1 MIIIILI
8 ILGLCFGSFVNA
20 LVFRLHIQSKKQSL
34 NGSLES
40 VKKKLKKQITENR
53 LQKTQNRYSILT
65 GRSMCVNCKHELKA
79 MDLIP
84 IFSWFMLAG
93 KCRYCKK
100 PISWQYPSVEIFT
113 AVVFVLSY
121 IFWPTDFNSI
131 EYTIFGLWLACLLGL
146 TALIVYDIRWM
157 ILPNRIVLP
166 LYFLGLGIII
176 LRLIQN
182 PEALTLYQNLTAIL
196 IGGGLFYLIFQL
208 SKGKWIGGGDVKL
221 GFLLGALVGRADYA
235 FLMLFLASLL
245 GCLYIL
251 PALASKKLKR
261 SSRVPF
267 GPFLIIA
274 TIIVVLFG
282 NDIIIW
288 YFDQILTTT

>member
-1 MIIIILI
+1 MIIIVLIL
-8 ILGLCFGSFVNA
+8 LGLCFGSFVNA
-20 LVFRLHIQSKKQSL
+20 LVFRLHKQSKKRSV

-40 VKKKLKKQITENR
+40 VRKKLKKQITENR

-65 GRSMCVNCKHELKA
+65 GRSMCINCKHELKA
-79 MDLIP
+79 IDLIP
-84 IFSWFMLAG
+84 IFSWLMLAG

-100 PISWQYPSVEIFT
+100 PISWQYPCVEIFT

-131 EYTIFGLWLACLLGL
+131 EYAIFGLWLACLVGL

-182 PEALTLYQNLTAIL
+182 PEVLTLYQNLTAIL
-196 IGGGLFYLIFQL
+196 VGGGLFYLIFQV

-221 GFLLGALVGRADYA
+221 GFLLGALVGRPDLA
-235 FLMLFLASLL
+235 FLMLFFASLF
-245 GCLYIL
+245 GCLYVIPTL
-251 PALASKKLKR
+251 ISKKLNR

-267 GPFLIIA
+267 GPFLILA
-274 TIIVVLFG
+274 TIVVVLFG
-282 NDIIIW
+282 SEIIFW
-288 YFDQILTTT
+288 YFDQVLLGV